1 MNIRVGLGLDIHPF
15 DDSPNRPLIL
25 GGTVIPGSLGLS
37 GHSDG
42 DILSH
47 AITDAILG
55 AAGLGDIGEWF
66 PDTDPKWKNA
76 NSLLMLESIVDEVS
90 TRGFTVGQVDVVI
103 ALESPKI
110 APFKREIISNLEKV
124 IKSQVSIKATRPE
137 GLGALGRLE
146 GMAVWAVVL
155 LEKSIDDG

>member
-15 DDSPNRPLIL
+15 DHSPNRPLIL
-25 GGTVIPGSLGLS
+25 GGIVIPGSPGLH

-47 AITDAILG
+47 AIIDAILG

-66 PDTDPKWKNA
+66 LDTDPKWKNA
-76 NSLLMLESIVDEVS
+76 DSLLMLQSVVEEVAK
-90 TRGFTVGQVDVVI
+90 RGFEVGQVDTVI

-110 APFKREIISNLEKV
+110 APFKKEIISNLEK
-124 IKSQVSIKATRPE
+124 ITKGQVSIKATRPE

-146 GMAVWAVVL
+146 GMAVWAVAL
-155 LEKSIDDG
+155 LEKRVVSG